1 MRLSVHR
8 STDKVA
14 RRAGRALLAAA
25 AIDAAINN
33 LLTGEGR
40 YRIVARAK
48 ARYGV
53 TFDQLVLIISAAF
66 YLGEKLFWLALL
78 IFCSFAC
85 VPRYRHHHGHHL
97 LGLRRS
103 PMVT

>member
-1 MRLSVHR
+1 MFEAAR
-8 STDKVA
+8 VA
-14 RRAGRALLAAA
+14 PPLTTGKH
-25 AIDAAINN
+25 AINN

-53 TFDQLVLIISAAF
+53 TFDQFVLIISAAF

-78 IFCSFAC
+78 IFCSFF
-85 VPRYRHHHGHHL
+85 
-97 LGLRRS
+97 
-103 PMVT
+103 